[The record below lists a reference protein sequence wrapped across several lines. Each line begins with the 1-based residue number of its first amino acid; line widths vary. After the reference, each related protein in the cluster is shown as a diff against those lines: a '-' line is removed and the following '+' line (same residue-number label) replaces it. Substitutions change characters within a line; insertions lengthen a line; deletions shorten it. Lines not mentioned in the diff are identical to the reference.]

1 MKERA
6 IQMLSDILLVIIL
19 FTKLRF
25 IWATKN
31 IMMSLRHLAGAVT
44 RLYSVPIKKLF
55 YEENKYSLIFIYLT
69 QNRIPELSTFPHHL
83 LSWLLDG
90 LRYYASF

>member
-1 MKERA
+1 MNERA
-6 IQMLSDILLVIIL
+6 IQMLNDILLIIL

-31 IMMSLRHLAGAVT
+31 IMMSLRHLGGGVT
-44 RLYSVPIKKLF
+44 GLYSVPIKKLF
-55 YEENKYSLIFIYLT
+55 SEGNKYSFIFIYLI
-69 QNRIPELSTFPHHL
+69 QNRTPEPSTFPHHL